1 MAKRSIPNKA
11 GPSFDQWQTPLPLWR
26 YIVWILVL
34 LAFSWFWFGIGQ
46 APQRQELAYTEFK
59 DRVRAEE
66 VASVVFKGQ
75 AVLGEFRGAV
85 RQEPAAPVRGR
96 MQDSEAVPV
105 MFTTTLPPVDDP
117 DLITLLEEHR
127 VEVRAEAEQMSW
139 WASALINLLPWL
151 LIIGLFFYASRKMQE
166 RMLGGG
172 PGEVFGFG
180 KSKARRFRRGSM
192 EVGFDDVAGL
202 ENAKRDLH
210 EIIDFLKDPERFRK
224 LGAKIP
230 KGVLL
235 MGPPGTGKTLL
246 AKAVAGEAEVPFY
259 SISGSEF
266 IEMFVGV
273 GASRVRDMFESAKKE
288 APAIIFI
295 DEIDS
300 VGRMRGSG
308 LGGGHDE
315 REQTLNQILAEMD
328 GFEPEQTVVVLAATN
343 RPDVLDPALLRPGR
357 FDRKITLE
365 LPRREA
371 RRKILEVHARD
382 IPLADD
388 VDLEYLAARTVGF
401 SGADLENLMNEAAL
415 LAGRANM
422 EKVDARILDVAHD
435 KIVLGA
441 ESETVLDEEVKKRVA
456 YHESGHALLA
466 CLLPNTDPLA
476 KVTIIPRGRALGA
489 TEQMPEEERYTLSES
504 FLRDRITIMLG
515 GRAAEKIVFDER
527 SSGPEDDLKQ
537 ATILARRMISQWG
550 MSEKLGPVAF
560 RRGEEHI
567 FLGRE
572 MAQQRDF
579 SEHTA
584 QLIDDEVRKL
594 VGELEEKAQEILLQ
608 HREQL
613 NALAEA
619 LLHEEILE
627 ADQIQALVDTGLRQS
642 RESAGGVRGA
652 DCAGC

>member
-1 MAKRSIPNKA
+1 MAKQPIPDKA
-11 GPSFDQWQTPLPLWR
+11 SPPPNPWQTPLPLWR
-26 YIVWILVL
+26 YVVWIVLL
-34 LAFSWFWFGIGQ
+34 LAFSWYWYGVGQ
-46 APQRQELAYTEFK
+46 APVRQELAYSDFK
-59 DRVRAEE
+59 ERVREDE

-75 AVLGEFRGAV
+75 LVIGEFRGAI
-85 RQEPAAPVRGR
+85 RQESVTPSVKRVQESDAI
-96 MQDSEAVPV
+96 QI
-105 MFTTTLPPVDDP
+105 MFKTTLPPVDDP
-117 DLITLLEEHR
+117 DLIPLLEQHQ
-127 VEVRAEAEQMSW
+127 VEVRAEVEQIAW

-172 PGEVFGFG
+172 PGEMFGFG

-192 EVGFDDVAGL
+192 EIGFDDVAGL

-210 EIIDFLKDPERFRK
+210 EIIDFLKNPERYRK

-230 KGVLL
+230 KGILL

-273 GASRVRDMFESAKKE
+273 GASRVRDMFDSAKKE

-328 GFEPEQTVVVLAATN
+328 GFEPEHTVVVLAATN

-365 LPRREA
+365 LPRKEA
-371 RRKILEVHARD
+371 RQKILEVHARE

-388 VDLEYLAARTVGF
+388 VDLENVAARTVGF

-415 LAGRANM
+415 LAGRENM
-422 EKVDARILDVAHD
+422 EKVDARILDVARD

-466 CLLPNTDPLA
+466 YLLPNADPLA

-515 GRAAEKIVFDER
+515 GRTAEKLVFGEF
-527 SSGPEDDLKQ
+527 SSGAEDDLKQ

-550 MSEKLGPVAF
+550 MSKKLGPVAF

-584 QLIDDEVRKL
+584 QLIDDEVREL
-594 VGELEEKAQEILLQ
+594 VGELETKAQEILSM
-608 HREQL
+608 HSKQL
-613 NALAEA
+613 DALAEA
-619 LLHEEILE
+619 LLDKEILE
-627 ADQIQALVDTGLRQS
+627 AEQIAALVDTGLQQS
-642 RESAGGVRGA
+642 HESAG
-652 DCAGC
+652 AGQ

>member
-1 MAKRSIPNKA
+1 MAKQSIPNKA
-11 GPSFDQWQTPLPLWR
+11 GSPFNPWQLQLPLWR
-26 YIVWILVL
+26 YVVWLLVL
-34 LAFSWFWFGIGQ
+34 LVFSWFWFSVGQ
-46 APQRQELAYTEFK
+46 APVRQDLAYSEFK
-59 DRVRAEE
+59 DHVRAEE

-75 AVLGEFRGAV
+75 TVLGEFRGAI
-85 RQEPAAPVRGR
+85 RQEPPAPVRGR
-96 MQDSEAVPV
+96 VQESAVSV

-117 DLITLLEEHR
+117 DLIPLLEMHR
-127 VEVRAEAEQMSW
+127 VEVRAETEQISW

-172 PGEVFGFG
+172 PGEIFGFG

-192 EVGFDDVAGL
+192 EIGFDDVAGL

-230 KGVLL
+230 KGILL

-246 AKAVAGEAEVPFY
+246 AKAVAGEADVPFY

-371 RRKILEVHARD
+371 RQKILEVHARD

-388 VDLEYLAARTVGF
+388 VDLENLASRTVGF

-415 LAGRANM
+415 LAGRANL
-422 EKVDARILDVAHD
+422 EKVDTRILDVAHD

-476 KVTIIPRGRALGA
+476 KVTIIPHGRALGA
-489 TEQMPEEERYTLSES
+489 TEQMPEEERYTLPES

-515 GRAAEKIVFDER
+515 GRVAEKIVFGEL
-527 SSGPEDDLKQ
+527 SSGAEDDLKQ
-537 ATILARRMISQWG
+537 ATTLARRMISQWG

-627 ADQIQALVDTGLRQS
+627 ADQIQALVDTGLQQS
-642 RESAGGVRGA
+642 RESAG
-652 DCAGC
+652 AGQ

>member
-1 MAKRSIPNKA
+1 VA
-11 GPSFDQWQTPLPLWR
+11 
-26 YIVWILVL
+26 
-34 LAFSWFWFGIGQ
+34 
-46 APQRQELAYTEFK
+46 QRQDLAYSEFK
-59 DRVRAEE
+59 DRVRQEE

-75 AVLGEFRGAV
+75 TVFGEFRGTIS
-85 RQEPAAPVRGR
+85 REPAAQTTTLPK
-96 MQDSEAVPV
+96 
-105 MFTTTLPPVDDP
+105 MFITTLPPVDDP
-117 DLITLLEEHR
+117 DLMPLLEKHL
-127 VEVRAEAEQMSW
+127 VEVRAETQQTSL
-139 WASALINLLPWL
+139 WATALISLLPWL
-151 LIIGLFFYASRKMQE
+151 LIIGLIFYSSRKMQE

-172 PGEVFGFG
+172 PGDLFGFG
-180 KSKARRFRRGSM
+180 KSKARRFRSGSLNI
-192 EVGFDDVAGL
+192 GFDDVAGL

-210 EIIDFLKDPERFRK
+210 EIIDFLKNPERFRK

-230 KGVLL
+230 KGILL

-273 GASRVRDMFESAKKE
+273 GASRVRDMFASAKKE

-300 VGRMRGSG
+300 VGRVRGSG
-308 LGGGHDE
+308 VGGGHDE

-365 LPRREA
+365 LPRKQA
-371 RRKILEVHARD
+371 RQKILEVHARD

-388 VDLEYLAARTVGF
+388 VDVAHIAARTAGF

-415 LAGRANM
+415 LAGREDM
-422 EKVDARILDVAHD
+422 GKVDARTLDMARD

-441 ESETVLDEEVKKRVA
+441 ESETVLDEETKKRVA

-466 CLLPNTDPLA
+466 YLLPNTDPLT

-489 TEQMPEEERYTLSES
+489 TEQLPEEERYTLPES
-504 FLRDRITIMLG
+504 YLRDRITIMLG
-515 GRAAEKIVFDER
+515 GRIAEQVIFGEL
-527 SSGPEDDLKQ
+527 SSGAEDDLKQ

-584 QLIDDEVRKL
+584 QLIDDEVRDL
-594 VGELEEKAQEILLQ
+594 VRELEKKAQEILSQ

-613 NALAEA
+613 GVLAEA
-619 LLHEEILE
+619 LLEKEVLE
-627 ADQIQALVDTGLRQS
+627 AEQIQQLVDKSLQ
-642 RESAGGVRGA
+642 
-652 DCAGC
+652 

>member
-1 MAKRSIPNKA
+1 MPDKTSPPVN
-11 GPSFDQWQTPLPLWR
+11 PWQPPLPLWR
-26 YIVWILVL
+26 YVVWIML
-34 LAFSWFWFGIGQ
+34 LLLFSWYWFDVSRT
-46 APQRQELAYTEFK
+46 AVFHELAYSEFK
-59 DRVRAEE
+59 ERVREDA
-66 VASVVFKGQ
+66 VASVLIRGQ
-75 AVLGEFRGAV
+75 QVVGEFRDAGVLDLVPPQGRRA
-85 RQEPAAPVRGR
+85 QEPDASP
-96 MQDSEAVPV
+96 E
-105 MFTTTLPPVDDP
+105 MFKTTLPPVDDK
-117 DLITLLEEHR
+117 DLIPLLETHG
-127 VEVRAEAEQMSW
+127 VEVRAEEEQIAW

-192 EVGFDDVAGL
+192 EIGFDDVAGL

-210 EIIDFLKDPERFRK
+210 EIIDFLKNPGRYGK

-230 KGVLL
+230 KGILL

-273 GASRVRDMFESAKKE
+273 GASRVRDMFDSAKKE

-365 LPRREA
+365 LPRKEA
-371 RRKILEVHARD
+371 RQKILEVHARN
-382 IPLADD
+382 IPLAEN
-388 VDLEYLAARTVGF
+388 VDLENVAARTVGF

-422 EKVDARILDVAHD
+422 EKVDAAILDAARD

-441 ESETVLDEEVKKRVA
+441 ESDTVLDEVVKKRVA

-489 TEQMPEEERYTLSES
+489 TEQMPEEERYTLPES

-515 GRAAEKIVFDER
+515 GRTAEKLVFGEF
-527 SSGPEDDLKQ
+527 SSGAEDDLKQ
-537 ATILARRMISQWG
+537 ATLLARRMISQWG
-550 MSEKLGPVAF
+550 MSKKLGPVAF

-584 QLIDDEVRKL
+584 QLIDDEVREL
-594 VGELEEKAQEILLQ
+594 VGELETKAQEILSV
-608 HREQL
+608 HSRQL
-613 NALAEA
+613 DALAEA
-619 LLHEEILE
+619 LLEKEILE
-627 ADQIQALVDTGLRQS
+627 AEQIEALVGLHGDDPGTIPPEPMQ
-642 RESAGGVRGA
+642 ESSQLR
-652 DCAGC
+652 

>member
-1 MAKRSIPNKA
+1 MPEGS
-11 GPSFDQWQTPLPLWR
+11 GPSGNPWQTPLPLWR
-26 YIVWILVL
+26 YVVWFLLL
-34 LAFSWFWFGIGQ
+34 LAFSWYWFGVSQ
-46 APQRQELAYTEFK
+46 QPQRLELAYTDFK
-59 DRVRAEE
+59 ERVRADE
-66 VASVVFKGQ
+66 VASVTFRGQ
-75 AVLGEFRGAV
+75 LVVGEFSGVV
-85 RQEPAAPVRGR
+85 RPPADTARPGR
-96 MQDSEAVPV
+96 LPDTQAGTA
-105 MFTTTLPPVDDP
+105 MFSTTLPPVDDP
-117 DLITLLEEHR
+117 GLIPLLESHG
-127 VEVRAEAEQMSW
+127 VEVRAEVEQLSW

-180 KSKARRFRRGSM
+180 KSRARRFRRGSM
-192 EVGFDDVAGL
+192 EIGFDDVAGL
-202 ENAKRDLH
+202 ENAKRELH
-210 EIIDFLKDPERFRK
+210 EIIDFLKEPERFRK

-230 KGVLL
+230 KGILL

-273 GASRVRDMFESAKKE
+273 GASRVRDMFDSAKKE

-300 VGRMRGSG
+300 VGRVRGSG

-357 FDRKITLE
+357 FDRKVTLE

-371 RRKILEVHARD
+371 RLKILEVHARD

-388 VDLEYLAARTVGF
+388 VNLDNLAARTVGF

-415 LAGRANM
+415 LAGRAHM
-422 EKVDARILDVAHD
+422 EKVDAGILDKARD

-441 ESETVLDEEVKKRVA
+441 EKETVLNEEEKKRVA

-504 FLRDRITIMLG
+504 YLRDRIAIMLG
-515 GRAAEKIVFDER
+515 GRLAERIVFGEL
-527 SSGPEDDLKQ
+527 SSGAEDDLKQ
-537 ATILARRMISQWG
+537 ATTLARRMISQWG

-594 VGELEEKAQEILLQ
+594 VGELEASAYEILSG
-608 HREQL
+608 HREL
-613 NALAEA
+613 LDTLAAA
-619 LLHEEILE
+619 LLEQEILE
-627 ADQIQALVDTGLRQS
+627 APQIQSLVEAALHPLHKPV
-642 RESAGGVRGA
+642 GA
-652 DCAGC
+652 AQ

>member
-1 MAKRSIPNKA
+1 MAKQSIADK
-11 GPSFDQWQTPLPLWR
+11 GGSLFDPGQAPLPLWR
-26 YIVWILVL
+26 YMVWMLVL
-34 LAFSWFWFGIGQ
+34 LALSSFWFGVGQ
-46 APQRQELAYTEFK
+46 APERQELAYSEFK
-59 DRVRAEE
+59 DRVREE
-66 VASVVFKGQ
+66 QVASVVFKGQ
-75 AVLGEFRGAV
+75 TLLGEFRSAI

-96 MQDSEAVPV
+96 VQESAISAL
-105 MFTTTLPPVDDP
+105 FTTTLPPVDDP
-117 DLITLLEEHR
+117 ELIPLLETHR
-127 VEVRAEAEQMSW
+127 VEVRAESEQMSW
-139 WASALINLLPWL
+139 WATALISVLPWL

-172 PGEVFGFG
+172 PGEIFGFG
-180 KSKARRFRRGSM
+180 KSKARRFRKGSM

-202 ENAKRDLH
+202 ENAKRDLY
-210 EIIDFLKDPERFRK
+210 EIIDFLKNPERYSK

-230 KGVLL
+230 KGILL

-273 GASRVRDMFESAKKE
+273 GASRVRDMFDSAKKE

-357 FDRKITLE
+357 FDRKVTLE

-371 RRKILEVHARD
+371 RQKILEVHARN

-388 VDLEYLAARTVGF
+388 VDLGNLAARTVGF

-489 TEQMPEEERYTLSES
+489 TEQMPVEERYTLPES
-504 FLRDRITIMLG
+504 FLRDRITILLG
-515 GRAAEKIVFDER
+515 GRTAEKIVFGEF
-527 SSGPEDDLKQ
+527 SSGAEDDLKQ
-537 ATILARRMISQWG
+537 ATILARRMVSQWG

-584 QLIDDEVRKL
+584 QLIDDEVREL
-594 VGELEEKAQEILLQ
+594 VGGLEKKAQEILSE

-613 NALAEA
+613 DVLAEA
-619 LLHEEILE
+619 LLQKETLE
-627 ADQIQALVDTGLRQS
+627 ADQIQALIGTGLQQS
-642 RESAGGVRGA
+642 REAAG
-652 DCAGC
+652 AGQ